1 MAHAG
6 VYKPTRD
13 EFDLLIVPASDVY
26 VVGDPGSLAERM
38 LKVRRTV
45 AGEVAAL
52 SASSE
57 HMGDALA
64 QFALTELPHEVLTVV
79 MSHLEWRPAPG
90 TYQRFPGAQQPKM
103 AQQLKMLTFLTSS
116 CGTDVRRCALE
127 LLDRVREAWTSR
139 LAALSEMFSGV
150 PDALAG
156 SFALQS
162 ARVRAK
168 RFVEHRPEAAP
179 WLDPRLLDTW
189 DSLPAHCRVG
199 ALLGHMKRVNDRV
212 SQVLMNGNVCER
224 EFSTWL
230 VSPFVRRVHTELDL
244 GSYTARQAAWGI
256 DRFTTRLVAGNWYDA
271 WYHGPGAT
279 NDLLMCMNDFS
290 HDFAGYPAGVFV
302 LSSPP
307 MAALLMDGWASFM
320 EQVAIMHADAGPGA
334 CRSSKGPVYRMVR
347 YILQEVC
354 LVHCRSYP
362 VEVAVWRRAVLAGG
376 PAYWPRF

>member
-1 MAHAG
+1 M
-6 VYKPTRD
+6 
-13 EFDLLIVPASDVY
+13 
-26 VVGDPGSLAERM
+26 
-38 LKVRRTV
+38 

-52 SASSE
+52 SALVRA
-57 HMGDALA
+57 HGRRAC
-64 QFALTELPHEVLTVV
+64 FALTELPHEVISVV

-90 TYQRFPGAQQPKM
+90 TYKRFPGAQQPKM
-103 AQQLKMLTFLTSS
+103 VQQLKMLTFFTSS
-116 CGTDVRRCALE
+116 CGSDVRRCALE

-139 LAALSEMFSGV
+139 LAAISEMFSGV

-168 RFVEHRPEAAP
+168 RFVEHRPEATP

-199 ALLGHMKRVNDRV
+199 ALLGHIKRVNDRV
-212 SQVLMNGNVCER
+212 SQVLLNGN

-256 DRFTTRLVAGNWYDA
+256 GRFTTRLVAGNWYDA

-334 CRSSKGPVYRMVR
+334 VRSSKGPVYRMVR

-354 LVHCRSYP
+354 LLYCRSAP
-362 VEVAVWRRAVLAGG
+362 VEVAVWRKAVLAGE